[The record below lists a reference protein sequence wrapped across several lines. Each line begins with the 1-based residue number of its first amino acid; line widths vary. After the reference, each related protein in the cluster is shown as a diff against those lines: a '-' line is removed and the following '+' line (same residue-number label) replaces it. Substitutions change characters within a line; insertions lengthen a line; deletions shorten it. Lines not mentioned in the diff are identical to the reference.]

1 MPSECMHKKIPRRKM
16 LSIMVGSTCYAVQA
30 GTMKAASP
38 TTVHLHQAAQ
48 AAVGAT
54 DHPLRSA
61 VFNNHHLKT
70 IAALSENIIPTDSH
84 SPGAKAARVD
94 EFVNETVSASG
105 QAIQKL
111 WVEGLAAVDKL
122 AEREFGKSFADCSAD
137 QQIRLLTRISQNEE
151 KPVTLEE
158 RFFVALKQAT
168 VDGYYLSDVGIHEEL
183 QYQGNAVLAEFPGCT
198 HEEHK
203 TGRKVRQ

>member
-1 MPSECMHKKIPRRKM
+1 MPSERTHRKIPRRRM
-16 LSIMVGSTCYAVQA
+16 LSLMVGSTCYAVQA
-30 GTMKAASP
+30 SKLNAANP
-38 TTVHLHQAAQ
+38 TAVHVHQAAK
-48 AAVGAT
+48 AAVGARQPV
-54 DHPLRSA
+54 HSA
-61 VFNNHHLKT
+61 IFNNHQLKT
-70 IAALSENIIPTDSH
+70 IAVLSENIIPTDSH

-111 WVEGLAAVDKL
+111 WVDGLAAVDKL

-137 QQIRLLTRISQNEE
+137 QQIEILTRISQNEE

-158 RFFVALKQAT
+158 RFFVALKQST
-168 VDGYYLSDVGIHEEL
+168 VDGYYLSDIGIHQEL

-203 TGRKVRQ
+203 TGRKARQ

>member
-1 MPSECMHKKIPRRKM
+1 MPSERMHKKIPRRKM

-30 GTMKAASP
+30 GKLKAASP
-38 TTVHLHQAAQ
+38 TAVHIHQAAK
-48 AAVGAT
+48 AAVSASQ
-54 DHPLRSA
+54 PVRSS
-61 VFNNHHLKT
+61 VFNDHHLKT

-84 SPGAKAARVD
+84 SPGANAARVD
-94 EFVNETVSASG
+94 EFVNETVSAAG

-137 QQIRLLTRISQNEE
+137 QQTKILTRISQNEE

-158 RFFVALKQAT
+158 RFFVALKQST
-168 VDGYYLSDVGIHEEL
+168 VDGYYLSDVGIHQEL

-203 TGRKVRQ
+203 TGSKAR

>member
-1 MPSECMHKKIPRRKM
+1 MPSERMKNKIPRRKM

-30 GTMKAASP
+30 GKLKAASP
-38 TTVHLHQAAQ
+38 TAVHIHQAAKV
-48 AAVGAT
+48 AVSASQ
-54 DHPLRSA
+54 PVRS

-94 EFVNETVSASG
+94 EFVNETVSAAG

-137 QQIRLLTRISQNEE
+137 QQTKLLTRISRNEE

-158 RFFVALKQAT
+158 RFFVALKQST
-168 VDGYYLSDVGIHEEL
+168 VDGYYLSDVGIHQEL

-203 TGRKVRQ
+203 TGHKAR

>member
-1 MPSECMHKKIPRRKM
+1 MPSERMNKKIPRRKM
-16 LSIMVGSTCYAVQA
+16 LSIVVGSTCYAVHA
-30 GTMKAASP
+30 GTLKAGSPTAAHVHQTLKAADVASQP
-38 TTVHLHQAAQ
+38 V
-48 AAVGAT
+48 
-54 DHPLRSA
+54 RST

-105 QAIQKL
+105 QTIQKL
-111 WVEGLAAVDKL
+111 WVDGLAAVDKL

-137 QQIRLLTRISQNEE
+137 QQTKILTRISQNEE
-151 KPVTLEE
+151 RPVTLEE

-168 VDGYYLSDVGIHEEL
+168 VDGYYLSDVGIHQEL

-203 TGRKVRQ
+203 TGHKARR

>member
-1 MPSECMHKKIPRRKM
+1 MPSKRIHKKIPRRRM
-16 LSIMVGSTCYAVQA
+16 LSIMIGSSCYVVQA
-30 GTMKAASP
+30 GTFKTPSPIAVHVHQALKAAD
-38 TTVHLHQAAQ
+38 AANQ
-48 AAVGAT
+48 LV
-54 DHPLRSA
+54 RST

-70 IAALSENIIPTDSH
+70 ITALSENIIPTDSH

-105 QAIQKL
+105 QTIQKL
-111 WVEGLAAVDKL
+111 WVDGLAAVDKL

-137 QQIRLLTRISQNEE
+137 QQIKILTRISQNEE
-151 KPVTLEE
+151 KPATLEE

-168 VDGYYLSDVGIHEEL
+168 IDGYYLSDVGIHQEL

-203 TGRKVRQ
+203 TGGKAKR

>member
-1 MPSECMHKKIPRRKM
+1 
-16 LSIMVGSTCYAVQA
+16 MVGSTCYAVQA
-30 GTMKAASP
+30 GTLKAASP
-38 TTVHLHQAAQ
+38 TAVHVHQALK
-48 AAVGAT
+48 AADVANQ
-54 DHPLRSA
+54 PVRST

-105 QAIQKL
+105 QAIQRL
-111 WVEGLAAVDKL
+111 WVDGLAAVNKL

-137 QQIRLLTRISQNEE
+137 QQIKILTRISQNEE
-151 KPVTLEE
+151 KPATLEE

-168 VDGYYLSDVGIHEEL
+168 VDGYYLSDVGIHQEL

-203 TGRKVRQ
+203 TGRTANR

>member
-1 MPSECMHKKIPRRKM
+1 MPSERMHKKIPRRKM

-30 GTMKAASP
+30 GKLKAASP
-38 TTVHLHQAAQ
+38 TAVHIHQAAK
-48 AAVGAT
+48 AAVSASQ
-54 DHPLRSA
+54 PVRSS
-61 VFNNHHLKT
+61 VFNDHHLKT

-84 SPGAKAARVD
+84 SPGANAARVD
-94 EFVNETVSASG
+94 EFVNETVSAAG

-137 QQIRLLTRISQNEE
+137 QQTKLLTRISRNEE

-158 RFFVALKQAT
+158 RFFVALKQST
-168 VDGYYLSDVGIHEEL
+168 VDGYYLSDVGIHQEL

-203 TGRKVRQ
+203 TGSKAR